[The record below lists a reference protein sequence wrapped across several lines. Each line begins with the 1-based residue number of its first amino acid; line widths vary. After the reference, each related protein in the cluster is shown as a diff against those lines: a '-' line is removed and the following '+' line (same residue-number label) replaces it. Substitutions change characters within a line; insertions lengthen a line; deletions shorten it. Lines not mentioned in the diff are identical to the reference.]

1 MRANRAPGVLLA
13 LAAVC
18 ACGPRVLFRG
28 ESPAGF
34 GTVYVVQEGRLRAL
48 RFGSPGAEDQSL
60 YDPARPERE
69 PVPYIRTALLA
80 LAYARRP
87 ARLLMIGLGGGS
99 FVRHARRLAPHATQE
114 VVEINPLVVRVC
126 RRFFDLARRDRLAI
140 HVMDGR
146 RFVQRTAHR
155 YDVVFLDAYDA
166 VDYPRHLGTREFFTE
181 ARRILAPGGVVVANL
196 SPNTDEMRDALL
208 RTFGTVFPGFD
219 CLAAGAT
226 TVAVGW
232 SGTAPERDRIR
243 RRARELDRRSGGR
256 YGLAAAL
263 ERRCARDLRRGRLLR
278 DPRDP

>member
-1 MRANRAPGVLLA
+1 MRVSPTPGALLA
-13 LAAVC
+13 LAVVC

-28 ESPAGF
+28 ESPDGF

-48 RFGSPGAEDQSL
+48 RFGSPGAEDQSV

-87 ARLLMIGLGGGS
+87 GRLLMIGLGGGS
-99 FVRHARRLAPHATQE
+99 YVRHLRLLAPQVVQE

-126 RRFFDLARRDRLAI
+126 RRFFDLTRRDGLAI

-146 RFVQRTAHR
+146 RFVQRTPHR

-181 ARRILAPGGVVVANL
+181 VRRTLAPGGVVVANL
-196 SPNTDEMRDALL
+196 SPNTDRMRVDLL
-208 RTFGTVFPGFD
+208 RTFGTVFTGFD
-219 CLAAGAT
+219 CYAAGGT
-226 TVAVGW
+226 TVAIGW
-232 SGTAPERDRIR
+232 SGPPPERDAIA
-243 RRARELDRRSGGR
+243 RRARELDRRSNGR
-256 YGLAAAL
+256 YGLAEAL
-263 ERRCARDLRRGRLLR
+263 ERRCALEQRRGQVLR
-278 DPRDP
+278 DP